1 MALAL
6 ADLKLTVRHGRV
18 TTSTPTASSVPLSH
32 HHHLSQAT
40 ELRSPHCF
48 AACVGLVLNLRLKLV
63 SVIISSF
70 V

>member
-18 TTSTPTASSVPLSH
+18 TASSVPLLSH

-48 AACVGLVLNLRLKLV
+48 AACVGLVLDLRLKLV
-63 SVIISSF
+63 SVIIYSF

>member
-18 TTSTPTASSVPLSH
+18 TASSVPLSH

-48 AACVGLVLNLRLKLV
+48 AACVGLVLDLRLKLV
-63 SVIISSF
+63 SVIIYSF